1 MYLCTKIKR
10 VAKSLID
17 AMTIL
22 QEFWGLDTQVYSIDN
37 NMDTQHLVKHKWRDE
52 IVVPYLA
59 IQNNVTFMCDNGE
72 KHIITADQKKALVL
86 EKKEYH
92 MCEMDEIVKRL
103 YGMDVW
109 PFVMRWYNNG
119 FNLLSPS
126 FIYIKSKIVE

>member
-1 MYLCTKIKR
+1 
-10 VAKSLID
+10 
-17 AMTIL
+17 MTML
-22 QEFWGLDTQVYSIDN
+22 QEFGGLDTQGYSIDN
-37 NMDTQHLVKHKWRDE
+37 NMDTQHLVKHKWREE

-86 EKKEYH
+86 DKKEYH
-92 MCEMDEIVKRL
+92 MCEMEEIVKRL

-126 FIYIKSKIVE
+126 FIYIKSQIVE